1 MKIEIG
7 ESLIYSWL
15 RHEKQCQLVQTNWK
29 ASPYWNL
36 DSYEDLRTLADK
48 FGQYYSEKYTY
59 DIFKGCS
66 LEQFLKQ
73 AEIDAMGIAFSQSA
87 QSIFAVDVA
96 FHEGGLNYG
105 DKETTVIKLIQ
116 KCVRIALC
124 LYGFFNI
131 ATGEII
137 FASPKINHATET
149 LLSPIFIELSDLMKQ
164 FGLEFNV
171 LLYCNDAFYTNVME
185 PILTKEAKVADTTEL
200 FLRSIQL
207 YKMFSG
213 VQPDLNASP
222 VLPRVKSASPA
233 ARETP
238 SYTEMKAINKIPKWA
253 TSSEQNNY
261 RIIRAYY
268 QILSE
273 SGRVN
278 RPALEARCQSVIEH
292 PDVYVRDFRGNF
304 ASMKTDKG
312 NSHGKVFEDDGYNLK
327 IWAKVSDTLEAY
339 KSLFLK

>member
-36 DSYEDLRTLADK
+36 DNYEDLRALAEK

-59 DIFKGCS
+59 DIFKCCS

-137 FASPKINHATET
+137 FASPKINPATVT
-149 LLSPIFIELSDLMKQ
+149 LLSPIFIELSNLMK
-164 FGLEFNV
+164 
-171 LLYCNDAFYTNVME
+171 
-185 PILTKEAKVADTTEL
+185 
-200 FLRSIQL
+200 
-207 YKMFSG
+207 
-213 VQPDLNASP
+213 
-222 VLPRVKSASPA
+222 
-233 ARETP
+233 
-238 SYTEMKAINKIPKWA
+238 
-253 TSSEQNNY
+253 
-261 RIIRAYY
+261 
-268 QILSE
+268 
-273 SGRVN
+273 
-278 RPALEARCQSVIEH
+278 
-292 PDVYVRDFRGNF
+292 
-304 ASMKTDKG
+304 
-312 NSHGKVFEDDGYNLK
+312 
-327 IWAKVSDTLEAY
+327 
-339 KSLFLK
+339 